1 MNGRLAIDI
10 GVLLVYFT
18 VIIFIGLY
26 MGRKEDN
33 LEDFA
38 LGGRRIPWWAVLA
51 SIIAA
56 ETSAGTFFGTPGE
69 GFALRN
75 YTYLQL
81 AFGTIIARVL
91 VSYIFIKPYY
101 DYKVYSIYEY
111 LTARFGVATKNAASA
126 IFMIT
131 RLLASGARL
140 YVAAIALAL
149 AYEMIRGV
157 RPGQLETLYIYI
169 GATVAIVILT
179 AIYTT
184 LGGIKAVIWTDLIQ
198 ASIMIGSALVA
209 LGLLYFSIPGGWA
222 EIRQRLNDFQDVKL
236 IDTGF
241 PREAAGTVQEI
252 AAGDT
257 GTPRSFSLQEQE
269 VGATRDYATN
279 NPWIAT
285 SSDQLRTGDSVTAF
299 YREEHDKR
307 IATAVSDSP
316 PPAPVKWWAK
326 LLTMFAIEYTIFAGL
341 FGATFITM
349 ATHGTDQ
356 DMVQR
361 MLTAPDVRRSR
372 RSLILSGLADIPIV
386 LTFLSI
392 GILLWVYY
400 QAHPDP
406 NLPKTPN
413 ETFCHFILYEM
424 PVGLRGLLIAGIFA
438 TAMGSLSTAIN
449 ALATSFTRDWYQPY
463 INPRATAQQ
472 SLRAVRWATVWFS
485 VLMIVVASATSYL
498 VIVHPTIRIIP
509 IVLGIFGYTYG
520 SLLGVFLCG
529 MFTRRR
535 GNNAGNIIAMIAG
548 FMVVAFLSGLPNA
561 LGRIVGTQL
570 YRQPSWLPVMEFPWW
585 ICFGTIVTFGVAILF
600 RTEKDHQRPTG

>member
-1 MNGRLAIDI
+1 MDFRLAIDT
-10 GVLLVYFT
+10 GVLLLYFI
-18 VIIFIGLY
+18 VIIFIGLR

-81 AFGTIIARVL
+81 AFGTIIARIL

-101 DYKVYSIYEY
+101 DYQVFSIYEY
-111 LTARFGVATKNAASA
+111 LTARFGTATKNAASA
-126 IFMIT
+126 VFMIT

-149 AYEMIRGV
+149 AYEMIAGS
-157 RPGQLETLYIYI
+157 RPGQTGTLLIYV
-169 GATVAIVILT
+169 GACGAIVILT

-184 LGGIKAVIWTDLIQ
+184 LGGIKAVIWTDFIQ
-198 ASIMIGSALVA
+198 ASIMLGSALVA
-209 LGLLYFSIPGGWA
+209 LGLLYSAIPGGWD
-222 EIRQRLNDFQDVKL
+222 EIVQRHGGFGISDF
-236 IDTGF
+236 ISTGLD
-241 PREAAGTVQEI
+241 PARHG
-252 AAGDT
+252 
-257 GTPRSFSLQEQE
+257 
-269 VGATRDYATN
+269 
-279 NPWIAT
+279 W
-285 SSDQLRTGDSVTAF
+285 
-299 YREEHDKR
+299 DK
-307 IATAVSDSP
+307 I
-316 PPAPVKWWAK
+316 KG
-326 LLTMFAIEYTIFAGL
+326 MFETEYTIFAGL
-341 FGATFITM
+341 VGATFITM

-361 MLTAPDVRRSR
+361 MLTAKDVRRSR

-392 GILLWVYY
+392 GLLLWTYY

-406 NLPKTPN
+406 NLPKTAN

-438 TAMGSLSTAIN
+438 TAMGSLSTALN
-449 ALATSFTRDWYQPY
+449 ALATSFTRDWYEPY
-463 INPRATAQQ
+463 LNPGATAEQ
-472 SLRAVRWATVWFS
+472 SLRAVRWATIWLS
-485 VLMIVVASATSYL
+485 VLMIAVASTTSYL
-498 VIVHPTIRIIP
+498 VIVHPKVRIIP

-520 SLLGVFLCG
+520 SLLGVFFVG
-529 MFTRRR
+529 MLTKKR
-535 GNNAGNIIAMIAG
+535 GNDFGNILAMILG
-548 FMVVAFLSGLPNA
+548 FVFVAILSGLPNHVA
-561 LGRIVGTQL
+561 GIFGTKF
-570 YRQPSWLPVMEFPWW
+570 YPQPDWLPVMEFPWW
-585 ICFGTIVTFGVAILF
+585 IFFGTLLTFGVAVLF
-600 RTEKDHQRPTG
+600 KTSHEQLAINKIGAAASQS